1 MRIALLADLH
11 ANLPAVRAVL
21 QDAAQIGCDA
31 IWCAGDVV
39 GRGPHPNEVVE
50 LMRTVDVVTVQGNWD
65 EAVGMGRE
73 VSGSIWESPEIEA
86 HGQRSLEWTRSR
98 LSEENMAWMRDW
110 RRLKE
115 PARKVRSPMVM
126 TPLTARMMMTT

>member
-21 QDAAQIGCDA
+21 NDAAQIGCDA
-31 IWCAGDVV
+31 IWCAGDIV

-50 LMRTVDVVTVQGNWD
+50 ALRALEVPTVQGNWD

-73 VSGSIWESPEIEA
+73 VTGSIWESPEA
-86 HGQRSLEWTRSR
+86 KLPGSTRWHGRRPSSPRRTSPGCGSCRPRCASR
-98 LSEENMAWMRDW
+98 PRDGW
-110 RRLKE
+110 RT
-115 PARKVRSPMVM
+115 SS
-126 TPLTARMMMTT
+126 TARR